1 MQSLTCDFVCNFWDV
16 RFQVQKLLKEEPDI
30 TGKHPMQF
38 KVEAYYHANHRVS
51 RSC

>member
-1 MQSLTCDFVCNFWDV
+1 MLHL

-30 TGKHPMQF
+30 TGKHPTQF